1 MNTVKDEKTVLESAA
16 KSAAKIADRTRRRQT
31 LEERLKLRQAQI
43 ADRLSTI
50 ASKQKAETTAKEAR
64 LNRLIGAACRTDA
77 TLQPRIRAVLLKATQ
92 SPKDREFLLIEGWL
106 GERDA
111 MEQHS
116 TNQPSGTP
124 ASAPRAGQSK

>member
-1 MNTVKDEKTVLESAA
+1 MHTVKDERTTLESAA
-16 KSAAKIADRTRRRQT
+16 KSAAKMADRTRRRQT

-50 ASKQKAETTAKEAR
+50 ASKQKAETMAKEAR

-77 TLQPRIRAVLLKATQ
+77 TIQPRIRAALLKATQ

-106 GERDA
+106 GESEA
-111 MEQHS
+111 VAQQSM
-116 TNQPSGTP
+116 NQPSGTP
-124 ASAPRAGQSK
+124 VTASRAGQSK